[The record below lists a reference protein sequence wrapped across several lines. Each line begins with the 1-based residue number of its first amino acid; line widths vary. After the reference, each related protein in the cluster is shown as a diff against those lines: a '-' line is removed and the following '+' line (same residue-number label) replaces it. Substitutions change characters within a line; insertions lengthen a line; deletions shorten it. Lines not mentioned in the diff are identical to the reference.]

1 MSELQ
6 IFLIIFVFG
15 IVVVLALIPFVELIV
30 LGA

>member
-6 IFLIIFVFG
+6 IFLIIFGV
-15 IVVVLALIPFVELIV
+15 IVVLTLIPFVGLIV

>member
-6 IFLIIFVFG
+6 IFLIIFG
-15 IVVVLALIPFVELIV
+15 IIVVLALIPFAGLIV

>member
-6 IFLIIFVFG
+6 IFLIIFG
-15 IVVVLALIPFVELIV
+15 IVVVLALIPFVGLIV

>member
-6 IFLIIFVFG
+6 IFLIIFG
-15 IVVVLALIPFVELIV
+15 LIVVLTLIPFVGLIV